1 MRKQVRFLLVLLA
14 ILLAGSS
21 GCGEPKGQLS
31 GKIYDDTTKELVTG
45 SVVVTLTGETS
56 ITVTNGQ
63 YQFIDVPAGEK
74 TLMIQAEGYKTYT
87 ASVHIKA
94 DQTITKDVHLV
105 QGTDS
110 PGLVFSI
117 AEALV
122 PGVTSFPTGTND
134 STTCAEVNYPYYVA
148 KYQVTY
154 ELWKRIYDWATS
166 DDRGVGQYHFQNAGQ
181 MGGSREPGPKTD
193 QHPVTTINW
202 RDAMVWCNALT
213 EYYNDQNTTNLACV
227 YTYEGQIVRDSRD
240 ENVSVCDNVIAEN
253 ANGFRLPTSMEW
265 ELAGRFRG
273 NDSTN
278 TVDGFSNPYFT
289 KGNSASGATGS
300 YTDADATDAVG
311 WHSDN
316 SGDSTHPVGE
326 KEANTLGIYDMSG
339 NVWEW
344 CFASN
349 PGPLGTYRVMR
360 GGSWFNAS
368 NYQRIGYM
376 QNTYPQNAH
385 GYNGFRPVRT
395 KS

>member
-1 MRKQVRFLLVLLA
+1 M
-14 ILLAGSS
+14 
-21 GCGEPKGQLS
+21 
-31 GKIYDDTTKELVTG
+31 
-45 SVVVTLTGETS
+45 
-56 ITVTNGQ
+56 
-63 YQFIDVPAGEK
+63 
-74 TLMIQAEGYKTYT
+74 
-87 ASVHIKA
+87 
-94 DQTITKDVHLV
+94 
-105 QGTDS
+105 
-110 PGLVFSI
+110 
-117 AEALV
+117 